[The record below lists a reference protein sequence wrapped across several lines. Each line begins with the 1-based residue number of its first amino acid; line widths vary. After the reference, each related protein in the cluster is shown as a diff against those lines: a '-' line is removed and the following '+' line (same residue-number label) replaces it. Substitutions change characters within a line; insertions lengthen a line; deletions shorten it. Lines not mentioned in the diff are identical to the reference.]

1 MTRYAVIGTGAVG
14 GFYGSRLV
22 QAGADVHF
30 VARSSAAAISELG
43 LEVVSPTGEAHVHRI
58 SAYSSVEELPRC
70 DVVIVAVKS
79 TVNEAVAPLVREVV
93 ADSGEV
99 VLIQNGID
107 CEQLYRD
114 ALPDT
119 VQLTGGLA
127 FISSQKTGPN
137 QITHFDYGDLTL
149 GRFEPGY
156 RPAAPTEHMQM
167 VRDQL
172 SIAGINTTLVEDL
185 LLARWR
191 KLVWNVPFNGLS
203 VVLDAM
209 TDELL
214 RVDSTEELIRELMS
228 EVRVAAAADDREIE
242 PEFIDLMI
250 DATKAMVPYA
260 TSMKVDADHGRELEV
275 DAIIGNAVRRAHRNG
290 VDVPRMNT
298 LYQQL
303 QFINGRIASGESND
317 HA

>member
-1 MTRYAVIGTGAVG
+1 MTTYAVIGTGAVG

-30 VARSSAAAISELG
+30 VARSSAEAISESG
-43 LEVVSPTGEAHVHRI
+43 LEVVSPTGDIVVHRVN
-58 SAYSSVEELPRC
+58 AYPSVADLPRC

-79 TVNEAVAPLVREVV
+79 TVNQAVAPLVRDVV
-93 ADSGEV
+93 VDGGEV

-114 ALPDT
+114 SLPDS
-119 VQLTGGLA
+119 VELSGGLA
-127 FISSQKTGPN
+127 FISSQKTGTN

-149 GRFEPGY
+149 GRYEPDY
-156 RPAAPTEHMQM
+156 RPVSPTLRMQEM
-167 VRDQL
+167 SEQL
-172 SIAGINTTLVEDL
+172 SAAGINTTLVDDL

-203 VVLDAM
+203 VILDAM

-214 RVDSTEELIRELMS
+214 RFEPTEQLIRELMT
-228 EVRVAAAADDREIE
+228 EVRIAAAADEREIE

-260 TSMKVDADHGRELEV
+260 TSMKVDADHNRELEV
-275 DAIIGNAVRRAHRNG
+275 DAIIGNAARRAQRHG
-290 VDVPRMNT
+290 VAVPQMT
-298 LYQQL
+298 MLYQQL
-303 QFINGRIASGESND
+303 QFLNGRIASGGSSD